1 VRQIVFNL
9 LLNKLIL
16 QFAYVEGMKI
26 LCGESYS
33 FMAFIFVKLFRRDNM
48 ALNLEAKKA
57 VVEQVNAVAI
67 NAVSVG
73 VAEYRGLNVEQMTNL
88 RNSAIDADVFLRVVK
103 NTLAKRALAETGCEC
118 ITPVLSGPVI
128 LGFSQE
134 DPGAVARVFRNF
146 IKENEALVVKGLGV
160 SGEFVD
166 ANQLKRIANLPTK
179 DQAISMLMALM
190 LAPTEKLVRTLN
202 EVPTKLTRVVAAIR
216 DQQQ

>member
-1 VRQIVFNL
+1 
-9 LLNKLIL
+9 
-16 QFAYVEGMKI
+16 
-26 LCGESYS
+26 
-33 FMAFIFVKLFRRDNM
+33 M

-88 RNSAIDADVFLRVVK
+88 RSSAINADVSLRVVK

-146 IKENEALVVKGLGV
+146 IKDNKALVVKGLGV
-160 SGEFVD
+160 AGEFVD
-166 ANQLKRIANLPTK
+166 ADQLKKIASLPTK

-202 EVPTKLTRVVAAIR
+202 EVPTMLTRVLAAIR
-216 DQQQ
+216 DQQQQ

>member
-1 VRQIVFNL
+1 
-9 LLNKLIL
+9 
-16 QFAYVEGMKI
+16 
-26 LCGESYS
+26 
-33 FMAFIFVKLFRRDNM
+33 M

-88 RNSAIDADVFLRVVK
+88 RNSALDANVLLRVVI
-103 NTLAKRALAETGCEC
+103 NTLAKRALAKTRCEC
-118 ITPVLSGPVI
+118 IAPVLSGPVI

-134 DPGAVARVFRNF
+134 DPGAVARVFRDF

-160 SGEFVD
+160 SGEFID
-166 ANQLKRIANLPTK
+166 ADQLKRIASLPTK
-179 DQAISMLMALM
+179 DQAIGMLMALM
-190 LAPTEKLVRTLN
+190 LAPTEKLVKTLN

>member
-1 VRQIVFNL
+1 
-9 LLNKLIL
+9 
-16 QFAYVEGMKI
+16 
-26 LCGESYS
+26 
-33 FMAFIFVKLFRRDNM
+33 M

-88 RNSAIDADVFLRVVK
+88 RNSAIDSDVSLRVVK
-103 NTLAKRALAETGCEC
+103 NTLAKIALAKTECEC
-118 ITPVLSGPVI
+118 ITSVLSGPVI
-128 LGFSQE
+128 LGFSQK
-134 DPGAVARVFRNF
+134 DPGAVARVFRDF
-146 IKENEALVVKGLGV
+146 IKDNEALVVKGLGV

-166 ANQLKRIANLPTK
+166 ADQLKRIADLPTK

-190 LAPTEKLVRTLN
+190 LAPTEKLARTLN

>member
-1 VRQIVFNL
+1 
-9 LLNKLIL
+9 
-16 QFAYVEGMKI
+16 
-26 LCGESYS
+26 
-33 FMAFIFVKLFRRDNM
+33 M

-88 RNSAIDADVFLRVVK
+88 RNSAIDADVSLRVVK
-103 NTLAKRALAETGCEC
+103 NTLAKRALAETECEC
-118 ITPVLSGPVI
+118 IMPVLSGQVI

-134 DPGAVARVFRNF
+134 DPGAVARVFRDF
-146 IKENEALVVKGLGV
+146 IKDNEALVVKGLGV

-166 ANQLKRIANLPTK
+166 ADQLKRIADLPTK

-190 LAPTEKLVRTLN
+190 IAPTEKLARTLN
-202 EVPTKLTRVVAAIR
+202 EVPAKLTRVIAAIR
-216 DQQQ
+216 DQQ

>member
-1 VRQIVFNL
+1 
-9 LLNKLIL
+9 
-16 QFAYVEGMKI
+16 
-26 LCGESYS
+26 
-33 FMAFIFVKLFRRDNM
+33 M

-57 VVEQVNAVAI
+57 VVEQVNAVAT
-67 NAVSVG
+67 NAASVG

-88 RNSAIDADVFLRVVK
+88 RNSAIDADVSLRVVK
-103 NTLAKRALAETGCEC
+103 NTLAKRALVETECEC
-118 ITPVLSGPVI
+118 IMPVLSGQVI

-134 DPGAVARVFRNF
+134 DPGAVARVFRDF
-146 IKENEALVVKGLGV
+146 IKDNEALVVKGLGV

-166 ANQLKRIANLPTK
+166 ADQLKRIADLPTK

-202 EVPTKLTRVVAAIR
+202 EVPTKLTRVVASIR

>member
-1 VRQIVFNL
+1 
-9 LLNKLIL
+9 
-16 QFAYVEGMKI
+16 
-26 LCGESYS
+26 
-33 FMAFIFVKLFRRDNM
+33 M
-48 ALNLEAKKA
+48 ALDLEAKKA
-57 VVEQVNAVAI
+57 VVEQVNAVAT

-88 RNSAIDADVFLRVVK
+88 RNSAIDANVSLRVVK
-103 NTLAKRALAETGCEC
+103 NTLAKRALAETECEC
-118 ITPVLSGPVI
+118 ITSALSGPVI

-134 DPGAVARVFRNF
+134 DPGAVARVFRDF
-146 IKENEALVVKGLGV
+146 IKDNEALVVKGLGV

-166 ANQLKRIANLPTK
+166 ADQLKRIADLPTK

-190 LAPTEKLVRTLN
+190 LAPTEKLARALN

>member
-1 VRQIVFNL
+1 
-9 LLNKLIL
+9 
-16 QFAYVEGMKI
+16 
-26 LCGESYS
+26 
-33 FMAFIFVKLFRRDNM
+33 M
-48 ALNLEAKKA
+48 ALSLEAKKA
-57 VVEQVNAVAI
+57 VVEQVNAVAN

-88 RNSAIDADVFLRVVK
+88 RNSAIDADVSLRVVK

-118 ITPVLSGPVI
+118 ITPVLIGPVI
-128 LGFSQE
+128 LGFSQQ

-146 IKENEALVVKGLGV
+146 IKDNKALVVKGLGV
-160 SGEFVD
+160 AGEFVD
-166 ANQLKRIANLPTK
+166 ADQLKKIASLPTK

>member
-1 VRQIVFNL
+1 
-9 LLNKLIL
+9 
-16 QFAYVEGMKI
+16 
-26 LCGESYS
+26 
-33 FMAFIFVKLFRRDNM
+33 M

-103 NTLAKRALAETGCEC
+103 NTLAKRALAETECEC

-134 DPGAVARVFRNF
+134 DPGAVARVFRDF

-166 ANQLKRIANLPTK
+166 GGST
-179 DQAISMLMALM
+179 
-190 LAPTEKLVRTLN
+190 
-202 EVPTKLTRVVAAIR
+202 
-216 DQQQ
+216 

>member
-1 VRQIVFNL
+1 
-9 LLNKLIL
+9 
-16 QFAYVEGMKI
+16 
-26 LCGESYS
+26 
-33 FMAFIFVKLFRRDNM
+33 M

-88 RNSAIDADVFLRVVK
+88 RNSAIDADVSLRVVK

-118 ITPVLSGPVI
+118 ITPVLIGPVI
-128 LGFSQE
+128 LGFSQQ

-146 IKENEALVVKGLGV
+146 IKDNKALVVKGLGV
-160 SGEFVD
+160 AGEFVD
-166 ANQLKRIANLPTK
+166 ADQLKKIASLPTK

>member
-1 VRQIVFNL
+1 
-9 LLNKLIL
+9 
-16 QFAYVEGMKI
+16 
-26 LCGESYS
+26 
-33 FMAFIFVKLFRRDNM
+33 M

-88 RNSAIDADVFLRVVK
+88 RNSALDANVLLRVVK
-103 NTLAKRALAETGCEC
+103 NTLAKRALAKTRCEC
-118 ITPVLSGPVI
+118 IAPVLSGPVI

-134 DPGAVARVFRNF
+134 DPGAVARVFRDF

-160 SGEFVD
+160 SGEFID
-166 ANQLKRIANLPTK
+166 ADQLKRIASLPTK
-179 DQAISMLMALM
+179 DLAISMLMALM
-190 LAPTEKLVRTLN
+190 IAPTEKLVRTLN